1 MLVYTATKTK
11 FLTDVC
17 DNNIEDIVS
26 EAVETYLGKK
36 VGKSEYQSW
45 ANSLPQVEQILR
57 DEDIPDDIGVAI
69 EYSIPR
75 TQNRVDIVLTGK
87 DAIDRD
93 AMLLIELKQWSKA
106 EKTSKDGI
114 VNTRFAH
121 GNKDTLH
128 PSYQAWSYATL
139 LNSFNCVVYE
149 NEVQL
154 SPCAYLH
161 NYSDDGVLS
170 DDFYAEYTEKAPL
183 FFKTQKK
190 GLREFIKAN
199 VKGGD
204 TNNLL
209 KRIEDSDIRPSK
221 QLADQLDS
229 MIKGNREFILIDSQK
244 EIFEEA
250 KRLEKKARKGKKQ
263 VLLVRGGPGTGKTV
277 VAINLLATFTSS
289 GGVAQYV
296 TRNSAPRLVYEA
308 KLTGSM
314 KRSVF
319 NSMFQSSGTYHSV
332 DENSYDALIVDEA
345 HRLNYKSGMFG
356 NLGENQVKEIIQ
368 AANFSIFFLDEEQR
382 VTLKDMG
389 SQDEIEHWANELGAD
404 ITIADLLSQ
413 FRCSGSDGYMAWLDN
428 SLGIRDTANVFLE
441 NKEYDFRVYDNPN
454 KMRHDIICLNQD
466 DVTARLVA
474 GYCWPWITKNGT
486 KKWKALSAEE
496 QKNTYDITF
505 PKFDFKMRWNLEEQ
519 GQSWLIH
526 PESINE
532 VGCIHTCQGLE
543 VDYIGVIIGDDFI
556 VRDGEIQINPAAHP
570 GGDKALQTW
579 KKIVKEDPIDGLAR
593 VEAVIKNTYRTLM
606 SRGMKGCF
614 VYCDDKETAAYF
626 KNRMSA
632 PTV

>member
-11 FLTDVC
+11 FLEDVFER
-17 DNNIEDIVS
+17 NIEDIVS

-45 ANSLPQVEQILR
+45 ANSLPQVENILR
-57 DEDIPDDIGVAI
+57 DEEIPSDVGVAI

-75 TQNRVDIVLTGK
+75 TQNRIDIVLTGK
-87 DAIDRD
+87 DAVDRD

-106 EKTSKDGI
+106 EKTTKDGM

-139 LNSFNCVVYE
+139 LNSFNRVVYE

-154 SPCAYLH
+154 RPCAFLH
-161 NYSDDGVLS
+161 NYDDDGILT
-170 DDFYAEYTEKAPL
+170 DEFYSEYTAQAPL

-190 GLREFIKAN
+190 ALREFIKSN
-199 VKGGD
+199 VKTGD
-204 TNNLL
+204 KDNILS
-209 KRIEDSDIRPSK
+209 KIENSEMRPSK
-221 QLADQLDS
+221 QLADQLSS

-244 EIFEEA
+244 EVFEEA
-250 KRLEKKARKGKKQ
+250 KALEKKARTGRKQ

-277 VAINLLATFTSS
+277 VAINLLADFTKTGS
-289 GGVAQYV
+289 VVQYV

-314 KRSVF
+314 KRSKF
-319 NSMFQSSGTYHSV
+319 SLMFQGSGTFHSAPK
-332 DENSYDALIVDEA
+332 DTFDALIVDEA

-356 NLGENQVKEIIQ
+356 NLGENQVKEIIN

-382 VTLKDMG
+382 VTLKDIG
-389 SQDEIEHWANELGAD
+389 SEEEIRHWATELDAD
-404 ITIADLLSQ
+404 IQVLDLLSQ
-413 FRCSGSDGYMAWLDN
+413 FRCSGSNGYMAWLDN
-428 SLGIRDTANVFLE
+428 SLGIRDTANVFLG

-454 KMRHDIICLNQD
+454 KLRHDIICLNED
-466 DVTARLVA
+466 SVTARIVA
-474 GYCWPWITKNGT
+474 GYCWPWVTKNST
-486 KKWKALSAEE
+486 KKWKALTPEE
-496 QKNTYDITF
+496 QRKTYDITF
-505 PKFDFKMRWNLEEQ
+505 PQFDFKMRWNLEDQ

-532 VGCIHTCQGLE
+532 IGCIHTCQGLE

-556 VRDGEIQINPAAHP
+556 VRDGEIKINPAAHP
-570 GGDKALQTW
+570 GTDKALQTW
-579 KKIVKEDPIDGLAR
+579 KRIVKEEPDGLAR
-593 VEAVIKNTYRTLM
+593 VESVIKNTYRTLM

-614 VYCDDKETAAYF
+614 IYCDDKETADYF
-626 KNRMSA
+626 KSRVTKA
-632 PTV
+632 